1 MCCDPSV
8 AQLIARPS
16 PSLMKRGVDRG
27 VERGVVFAVF
37 FPSLPARSFP
47 PFFFDFF
54 FRLSPRVERVLDRIH
69 FASKAGEKGLRCTSL
84 SKFICFS
91 RSICTNCVRSNSS
104 ERRFAIPKTSHAVT
118 SFTTGHTAAVHVFK
132 GGGERERK
140 KSGNE
145 RDTDRERKRKKRE
158 RKKEKEGKRR
168 NIRGTQID
176 SM

>member
-132 GGGERERK
+132 GGERERE
-140 KSGNE
+140 KSVGMRGTQLEKE
-145 RDTDRERKRKKRE
+145 RERREKEEREKRERKRERE
-158 RKKEKEGKRR
+158 GE
-168 NIRGTQID
+168 
-176 SM
+176 